1 MSTRSQKLNFIQN
14 FLQKNDRNGLAV
26 WQDYLSKCLTFQ
38 DQDELIASFE
48 NDLKQQAAQGCE
60 FSQLYFK
67 TLNK

>member
-1 MSTRSQKLNFIQN
+1 M
-14 FLQKNDRNGLAV
+14 QKNDRNGLAV